1 MNKDTAWFEALYQK
15 AEEDHTQIPWAKLEA
30 NPFLVEFL
38 ESQINFKGKALVIG
52 CGLGDDA
59 KVIADAG
66 FETTAI
72 DISQSA
78 IKWAKKR
85 FCDDTIDF
93 QVQDVLALPESFLGH
108 FDFVFE
114 ALTIQSLPI
123 AYRPRMIE
131 AVASTV
137 ALKGR
142 LLVVAHG
149 KNKGEKF
156 EGPPWPLL
164 VNELGLFRMHDLTQM
179 EFSIHAEP
187 SGLSSLKFKALYQN

>member
-1 MNKDTAWFEALYQK
+1 MNKDTAWFEELYQK
-15 AEEDHTQIPWAKLEA
+15 AEEDHTQIPWAKLA
-30 NPFLVEFL
+30 PDPFLVEFL
-38 ESQINFKGKALVIG
+38 ENQTNLKGKALVIG

-66 FETTAI
+66 FDTTAI
-72 DISQSA
+72 DISESA

-85 FCDDTIDF
+85 FEEDPIDF
-93 QVQDVLALPESFLGH
+93 QVQDVLALPENLLGA

-131 AVASTV
+131 AVASAV
-137 ALKGR
+137 APKGR

-149 KNKGEKF
+149 KNEGEDF
-156 EGPPWPLL
+156 GGPPWPLL
-164 VNELGLFRMHDLTQM
+164 VNELGLFKMHGLAQM